1 MKSISKKLVLIC
13 VLSSIVFLNGCG
25 TVNGVG
31 QDVSSVGHGLQ
42 RAAN

>member
-1 MKSISKKLVLIC
+1 MKSIAKKLFLIC
-13 VLSSIVFLNGCG
+13 VLSSVVLLNGCG

-31 QDVSSVGHGLQ
+31 QDVSSVGHGIQ